1 MMNDGSLRFR
11 AEPGTDDCE
20 VVREITQ
27 GSGFFNEEE
36 VEVAVSLVAE
46 YLEKGEASGYYFR
59 FAERDGRVVGYSIFG
74 PIAGTDQR
82 YDLYWIAVA
91 QEERGTGIG
100 RVLLRETEQA
110 ILAAGGARI
119 YVETSS
125 RPDYVSTRRFY
136 EATDYTHVVTIEGFY
151 RQGDGKSIYLKIL
164 RED

>member
-1 MMNDGSLRFR
+1 MMNDGNLRFR
-11 AEPGTDDCE
+11 AEPGADGCE
-20 VVREITQ
+20 IVREITMS
-27 GSGFFNEEE
+27 SGYFNEEE

-46 YLEKGEASGYYFR
+46 RLEKGEASGYYFR
-59 FAERDGRVVGYSIFG
+59 FAERDGRAVGYTTFG

-91 QEERGTGIG
+91 EEERGTGIG
-100 RVLLRETEQA
+100 KVLLKETEQA

-119 YVETSS
+119 FVETSS

-136 EATDYTHVVTIEGFY
+136 EATGYSHVVTIEGFY
-151 RQGDGKSIYLKIL
+151 RKGDGKALYVKIL